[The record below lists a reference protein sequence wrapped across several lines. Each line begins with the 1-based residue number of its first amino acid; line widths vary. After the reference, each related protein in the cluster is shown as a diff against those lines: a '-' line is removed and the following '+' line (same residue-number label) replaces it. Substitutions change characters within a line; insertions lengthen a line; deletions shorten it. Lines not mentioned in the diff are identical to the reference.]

1 MYKGSITEVSGVL
14 VGQVTDRAAHTGV
27 TAILTPEGAVAGV
40 DVRGGGPGTRETDS
54 MQPGRLVDR
63 IHGILLSGGSAY
75 GLDAAGGAMR
85 VLEHWGVGYD
95 VGVGKVPIVGQAVL
109 FDLAVGS
116 STIRPDADMGAA
128 ACLNAGKT
136 VKQGR
141 VGAGCG
147 ATVGKLVPG
156 MQTGAGGVGTAS
168 IRLPGGA
175 VLGAIAAVN
184 AAGDVYHPETGGF
197 LAGSRDQEG
206 NPVPALEQL
215 FKGEAVRHPLGNT
228 TIGVLATDAIID
240 REQANRLALLGHD
253 GYARAIRPVHMPVDG
268 DTVFALATA
277 KVECGY
283 MLLCSVAA
291 EVMARAV
298 ANAVEAGRV

>member
-1 MYKGSITEVSGVL
+1 MYNGSITDVQGVL
-14 VGQVTDRAAHTGV
+14 VGQVSDRAACTGV
-27 TAILTPEGAVAGV
+27 TAVLTLEGAVAGV

-54 MQPGRLVDR
+54 MQPGRLVDK
-63 IHGILLSGGSAY
+63 IHAILLSGGSAY

-85 VLEHWGVGYD
+85 VLENWRVGYD

-116 STIRPDADMGAA
+116 GKIRPDSDMGAA

-136 VKQGR
+136 VRQGR

-156 MQTGAGGVGTAS
+156 MQMDSGGVGTAS
-168 IRLPGGA
+168 VRLPGGA
-175 VLGAIAAVN
+175 VLGAIVAVN
-184 AAGDVYHPETGGF
+184 AAGDVYHPETGAF
-197 LAGSRDQEG
+197 LAGARDAEG
-206 NPVPALEQL
+206 KPRPAIDQML
-215 FKGEAVRHPLGNT
+215 KGQAVKHPLGNT
-228 TIGVLATDAIID
+228 TIGVLATDAIIN

-253 GYARAIRPVHMPVDG
+253 GYARTIRPVHMPVDG
-268 DTVFALATA
+268 DTIFALSSAR
-277 KVECGY
+277 VECDY
-283 MLLCSVAA
+283 MLLCSAAA
-291 EVMARAV
+291 EVMARAI